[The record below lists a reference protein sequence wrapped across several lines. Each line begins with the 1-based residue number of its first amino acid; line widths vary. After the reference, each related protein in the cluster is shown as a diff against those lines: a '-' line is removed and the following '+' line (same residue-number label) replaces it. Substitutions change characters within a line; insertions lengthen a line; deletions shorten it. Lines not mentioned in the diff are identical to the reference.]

1 GLGDES
7 LASVDPNLIK
17 ARRLSRLEYRNTVR
31 DLLGVTYQPGA
42 DFPADDVNWSR
53 HQQTPALPTPLLAKY
68 QAAAAL
74 IFQDADD
81 FNDLASPG
89 SEDDEADGMASASE
103 SFSPLNAP
111 VSTPGRKDAA
121 ARQVLEG
128 FARRAYRRPATN
140 QELTDLIEISDLA
153 D

>member
-1 GLGDES
+1 
-7 LASVDPNLIK
+7 
-17 ARRLSRLEYRNTVR
+17 
-31 DLLGVTYQPGA
+31 
-42 DFPADDVNWSR
+42 
-53 HQQTPALPTPLLAKY
+53 

-153 D
+153 DRAGSSFDESLKMALQAVLASPHFLYRIEAPAD